1 MSNERAGA
9 WSQERIADPARLRRL
24 RQLGLL
30 DAPSEGAFD
39 RLTRLTTR
47 LLDVPVAL
55 VSLVDED
62 RQFFTSELGLTDPWS
77 SRRQTPLD
85 HSFCQYTLGRS
96 EPLVIEDARQDP
108 LVWNNR
114 AIDALGVV
122 AYLGIPLVT
131 PDGYTVGSLCAIDR
145 RPRAWTA
152 VEIEELTDLAEIAM
166 AEIARRLRTVP
177 GADGDRPAP
186 ATAPEGSGIQSVG
199 LPVQR
204 SAGDSPDL
212 ILILD
217 PDGVIRYASPQA
229 ERVVGD
235 PRASLLGRAFSS
247 VVEDEGHDGGGRA
260 RPASPPVD
268 VLIDRSGTDVW
279 LRTHDG
285 QRRSVVMTA
294 VLLDRAAPER
304 GIVVHLRDGL
314 DAGRLADEPDHS
326 IVQQVLR
333 RHRRSILTSIIDMD
347 GVIRYVSDA
356 ATEILGYEPT
366 ALVGTP
372 GDDLIHREDLP
383 AIRSSFADGLVR
395 GRQDAVWRYRARH
408 ADGSW
413 RWLESTWEEVVGE
426 PDATGVVL
434 TSRDITRRRLGEDAA
449 LEAYLR
455 VFMRQSVELVAVI
468 NPDQTIR
475 YVSESI
481 EAVLGVRSEEP
492 RGLRISE
499 VIHPDDQ
506 LQAQREFAALVSGT
520 SDIIRFETRC
530 RHRDGHWVWLEVT
543 ATRLEDQPGLDGIVV
558 NARDVSERKSL
569 EHRLAIEATHDA
581 LTGLPNRSLF
591 VDRLRALAEGRD
603 IVRRRV
609 AVMFVDLDDFKRVN
623 DAFGHEAGDT
633 LLRDVAHLLRGQLGR
648 DHTLARFG
656 GDEFTVLIPAVTGI
670 DGAVAIAGRLLRS
683 LDEPFLVNGHAVHV
697 HASIG
702 VAISSAEL
710 ASPADL
716 LRAADMALYRA
727 KDLRGNHYVAHTVAM
742 DAELHDRMRRE
753 EELRLAHGLD
763 QLVVHYQPIVDLTG
777 SRLVGLEA
785 LLRWQ
790 HPELGLIGP
799 DAFLDIAHA
808 TGLIVPIGQWVL
820 REATR
825 QVARWSER
833 SPLSVSVNVAPQQ
846 LRRPDFAHSVA
857 EVLQE
862 TGLAP
867 DLLRLEITE
876 SVTATDGVASLHHLN
891 LLRALGVSLAID
903 DFGTGESSL
912 ASLRRYPIDTIKIDR
927 GFVARADQDPEA
939 AAVVRAVIG
948 VGHAL
953 GLTVIAEGVETEGE
967 RDLLRFLGCDLA
979 QGFLFGRP
987 MTAEAIE
994 TRYPELVAVPAAAAA
1009 S

>member
-1 MSNERAGA
+1 MTVTYDRSGA
-9 WSQERIADPARLRRL
+9 WSEERIVDPARLRRL

-62 RQFFTSELGLTDPWS
+62 RQFFTSELGLAEPWS

-96 EPLVIEDARQDP
+96 EPLVIENAREHP

-131 PDGYTVGSLCAIDR
+131 PDGHTVGSLCAIDR
-145 RPRAWTA
+145 RPRVWTA

-177 GADGDRPAP
+177 GADGDRDRPEPLPA
-186 ATAPEGSGIQSVG
+186 AGVSGIQPVG
-199 LPVQR
+199 LPAQR
-204 SAGDSPDL
+204 IAGDSPDL

-247 VVEDEGHDGGGRA
+247 VVEDERHDGGGGGA
-260 RPASPPVD
+260 RPAD
-268 VLIDRSGTDVW
+268 VLIDRSGADVW

-314 DAGRLADEPDHS
+314 DAGQPADGPDHPV
-326 IVQQVLR
+326 VQQVLR

-356 ATEILGYEPT
+356 ATELLGYEPT

-372 GDDLIHREDLP
+372 AEDLIHREDLP
-383 AIRSSFADGLVR
+383 AIRSGFADGLVR

-426 PDATGVVL
+426 PAPTGVVL

-455 VFMRQSVELVAVI
+455 VFMRQSAELVAVI

-481 EAVLGVRSEEP
+481 EAVLGIRSEEP
-492 RGLRISE
+492 RGLRIGD

-506 LQAQREFAALVSGT
+506 LQAQREFTALISGI

-530 RHRDGHWVWLEVT
+530 RHRDGHWVWFEVT

-569 EHRLAIEATHDA
+569 EHRLAIEATHDP

-591 VDRLRALAEGRD
+591 IDRLRALAEGRD
-603 IVRRRV
+603 IVRRPV

-633 LLRDVAHLLRGQLGR
+633 LLRDVAHLLRRRLGR

-656 GDEFTVLIPAVTGI
+656 GDEFTVLIPSVTGI
-670 DGAVAIAGRLLRS
+670 DGAVAIADRLLRC
-683 LDEPFLVNGHAVHV
+683 LDEPFLVTGHAVHV

-727 KDLRGNHYVAHTVAM
+727 KDLRGNHCVAHTSAM
-742 DAELHDRMRRE
+742 DAELHVRMRRE

-790 HPELGLIGP
+790 HPELGLLGP

-808 TGLIVPIGQWVL
+808 TGLIVPIGRWVL
-820 REATR
+820 WEATR
-825 QVARWSER
+825 QVALWSER
-833 SPLSVSVNVAPQQ
+833 SRLSVSVNVAPQQ
-846 LRRPDFAHSVA
+846 LRRSDFARSVA

-994 TRYPELVAVPAAAAA
+994 TRYPELVAVPAAAA